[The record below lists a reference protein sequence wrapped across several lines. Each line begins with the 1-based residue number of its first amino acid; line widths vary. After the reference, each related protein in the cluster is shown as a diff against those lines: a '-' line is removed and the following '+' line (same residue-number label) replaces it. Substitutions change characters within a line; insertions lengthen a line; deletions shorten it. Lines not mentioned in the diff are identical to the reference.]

1 MRLRGVATVLTG
13 AARNLY
19 YGNGAEWAASLA
31 YYSLL
36 SVFPAALFGV
46 SVATQ
51 FVDEA
56 WAIEQIVGAVE
67 RLLPAVSDA
76 VARDVKQAISQRG
89 QVGFLALVFLAWTGS
104 RVFSTLT
111 HAIDLALGRA
121 ERSESVLRSV
131 AREVLLLGV
140 SGAVL
145 FLGTFTGVVF
155 QLVARATP
163 IGAGIA
169 VGVATALARTL
180 LFGSAMLL
188 IYSFVPAPRPPLR
201 AAAFGALASTS
212 ILVVAMPLFSAYVS
226 KLGRY
231 NMVYGPVAIVIV
243 VLVWFWVASFVVLY
257 GAHVTS
263 LLERQGLKSN
273 TAPPPPAASESEQMP

>member
-1 MRLRGVATVLTG
+1 MRIRGIATVLTG

-36 SVFPAALFGV
+36 SVFPAALLGV

-51 FVDEA
+51 FVDET
-56 WAIEQIVGAVE
+56 WAIDQIVGGVE

-89 QVGFLALVFLAWTGS
+89 QVGFLALLMLTWTGS

-121 ERSESVLRSV
+121 ERSESLLRSI
-131 AREVLLLGV
+131 AREVVLLGV
-140 SGAVL
+140 TGGVL
-145 FLGTFTGVVF
+145 IMGTLAGVLLH
-155 QLVARATP
+155 LVAKATP
-163 IGAGIA
+163 FGAWIA
-169 VGVATALARTL
+169 VPLATALARTL
-180 LFGSAMLL
+180 LFGTAMLL
-188 IYSFVPAPRPPLR
+188 IFSFVPAPRPPLR
-201 AAAFGALASTS
+201 PAVFGALASTS
-212 ILVVAMPLFSAYVS
+212 ILVVAMPLFSTYVS
-226 KLGRY
+226 RLGRY
-231 NMVYGPVAIVIV
+231 NMIYGPVAIIIV
-243 VLVWFWVASFVVLY
+243 VLVWFWVAAFVVLY

-263 LLERQGLKSN
+263 LLERQGLAGN
-273 TAPPPPAASESEQMP
+273 TAPPPRPPSDSEHMP